1 MHPLPHRY
9 DVLARGGPTGNL
21 SVEAANLPSLAVTA
35 PAQFGGPGN
44 VWSPEDLL
52 VASVASCFILTFD
65 TLAELSH
72 LPWIELACPTEAT
85 LEMADGKR
93 RFTRFFLRPTLKLPK
108 GADPRKAEH
117 LLHQAEERCLI
128 TASLS
133 SSVNLSASIE
143 FADTP
148 AP

>member
-9 DVLARGGPTGNL
+9 SVVARGGPTGNL
-21 SVEAANLPSLAVTA
+21 FVEAAGLPTLEVTT

-44 VWSPEDLL
+44 IWSPEDLL

-65 TLAELSH
+65 TIAELSH
-72 LPWIELACPTEAT
+72 LPWIAITCPTEAT

-93 RFTRFFLRPTLKLPK
+93 RFTRFLLHPTLKLPT
-108 GADPRKAEH
+108 GTDPKKAEH
-117 LLHQAEERCLI
+117 LLHKAEERCLI

-133 SSVNLSASIE
+133 NSVSLSASIE
-143 FADTP
+143 FADEGP
-148 AP
+148 R